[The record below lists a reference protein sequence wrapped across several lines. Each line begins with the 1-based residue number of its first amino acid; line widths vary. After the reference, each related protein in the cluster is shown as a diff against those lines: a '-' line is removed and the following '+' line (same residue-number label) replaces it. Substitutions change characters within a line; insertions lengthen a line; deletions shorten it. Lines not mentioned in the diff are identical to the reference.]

1 MKMRKRT
8 EFGLAAKFNVLA
20 ISLILATAIGICFFM
35 VRLEVGSYYGELL
48 SHGKTIADT
57 TSKNC
62 EYGVYTEDRASLLPV
77 LDGLSTDATIAYV
90 SVLNRDGRV
99 LESRVFQ
106 EAAEIPPLPFGEIGR
121 TRTVTARDITDPRHD
136 RQYLEILYPVLGS
149 TSGATDVLLPGGS
162 ALTDAK
168 TIGYLRLG
176 MTRDGLRQRIRELL
190 VSTVLVT
197 SVIVL
202 IGGLLSVFLSK
213 RITSPIQRLKAATQD
228 LAAGKFDTT
237 LDIRSHDEIAD
248 LARSFEHM
256 RGSLRNYHEQ
266 VEERTAELTTTNEWL
281 HKEIGAR
288 IAVEKKLLHDA
299 LHDSLTGLPN
309 REVFVDRLTHTIGIG
324 KRRKDYLYAVLML
337 DIDRFKVINDSLGH
351 QAGDQLLIAIGQRL
365 IACVRPGDTVVR
377 LGGDEFAMLLEDIS
391 GLGNA
396 VYIAERI
403 STALAAP
410 FTVAEG
416 HEVFAAASIGIALSA
431 SGYEFSEQVL
441 RDADTAMY
449 QAKTSSNAAYAVFEP
464 GMHTHALE
472 RLHLETDLRK
482 AVERKEFIVYY
493 QPIVSLAD
501 DSLQGYEA
509 LVRWLHPERG
519 FLPPGEFIQMAE
531 ETGMI
536 VAIDRLVM
544 RESCRQM
551 QEWHCQVPGRGRER
565 AFISVNLSHKQMAQ
579 PDLVTYVDKVLR
591 ETGLEPG
598 SLKLE
603 ITENVIIENPEE
615 AIAMLSR
622 LKALGVRLYID
633 DFGTGYSS
641 LSYLHR
647 LPIDGLK
654 IDRSFIKNMGD
665 NGENQQIVRTIILLA
680 RDLNIA
686 VIAEGVETAH
696 QRSLIKSM
704 HCEFVTGIPVLPA
717 RGQRSGAGLSQ
728 RWVHA
733 LTAVELLSTVS
744 TLLARFT
751 PASSADWQT
760 PCSAATAVPH
770 PS

>member
-1 MKMRKRT
+1 MRRKIQKL
-8 EFGLAAKFNVLA
+8 GVAAKFNLLT
-20 ISLILATAIGICFFM
+20 ISLILATSIGICYFM
-35 VRLEVGSYYGELL
+35 VRLEVSTYYAELL

-77 LDGLSTDATIAYV
+77 LEGLSSDADIAYV
-90 SVLNRDGRV
+90 SVLNLEGRV
-99 LESRVFQ
+99 LENRVFQ
-106 EAAEIPPLPFGEIGR
+106 EATGIPAFPFGDINQVK
-121 TRTVTARDITDPRHD
+121 TVVARDVTDMRND

-149 TSGATDVLLPGGS
+149 TGGAADVLLPGGS
-162 ALTDAK
+162 LRPETK
-168 TIGYLRLG
+168 IIGYLRLG
-176 MTRDGLRQRIRELL
+176 LTQDSLRNRIHQLL
-190 VSTVLVT
+190 TSTILVT

-202 IGGLLSVFLSK
+202 FGGILSVFLSK
-213 RITSPIQRLKAATQD
+213 RITLPIQRLKAATQD
-228 LAAGKFDTT
+228 IAEGKFDTT

-256 RGSLRNYHEQ
+256 RGSLRDYHTQ
-266 VEERTAELTTTNEWL
+266 VEERTAELTATNEWL
-281 HKEIGAR
+281 HKEVGAR
-288 IAVEKKLLHDA
+288 IAAEKQQLHAA

-309 REVFVDRLTHTIGIG
+309 RELFVDRLTHTIGIG
-324 KRRKDYLYAVLML
+324 NRRKDYLYAVLML

-351 QAGDQLLIAIGQRL
+351 AAGDQLLIAIGQRL

-377 LGGDEFAMLLEDIS
+377 LGGDEFAILLEDIS

-410 FTVAEG
+410 FNVAGG
-416 HEVFAAASIGIALSA
+416 HEVFATGSIGIALSA
-431 SGYEFSEQVL
+431 AEYAFSDQVL

-449 QAKTSSNAAYAVFEP
+449 QAKSSSNARYAVFEP
-464 GMHTHALE
+464 GMHAHALE
-472 RLHLETDLRK
+472 RLHLETDLRR
-482 AVERKEFIVYY
+482 AVERKEFVVYY
-493 QPIVSLAD
+493 QPIVSLATD
-501 DSLQGYEA
+501 RLQGYEA

-519 FLPPGEFIQMAE
+519 LLNPGEFIQMAE

-536 VAIDRLVM
+536 VAIDRLVL

-551 QEWHCQVPGRGRER
+551 QEWHGQAGKGGE
-565 AFISVNLSHKQMAQ
+565 FISVNLSHKQMVQ
-579 PDLVTYVDKVLR
+579 PDLVTYVEKVLR
-591 ETGLEPG
+591 ETGLDPG

-615 AIAMLSR
+615 AVAMLGR

-654 IDRSFIKNMGD
+654 IDRSFIMNMGE
-665 NGENQQIVRTIILLA
+665 NGENQQIVSTIMLLA
-680 RDLNIA
+680 RDLNLA

-696 QRSLIKSM
+696 QLSLIKAM
-704 HCEFVTGIPVLPA
+704 HCDFGQGYLFSRPVDSSKALA
-717 RGQRSGAGLSQ
+717 YLKEGL
-728 RWVHA
+728 
-733 LTAVELLSTVS
+733 
-744 TLLARFT
+744 
-751 PASSADWQT
+751 AS
-760 PCSAATAVPH
+760 
-770 PS
+770 

>member
-1 MKMRKRT
+1 MKMWNIH
-8 EFGLAAKFNVLA
+8 EIGLAAKFNLLA
-20 ISLILATAIGICFFM
+20 ISLILATSIGISFFM
-35 VRLEVGSYYGELL
+35 VRLEASGYYAELL

-77 LDGLSTDATIAYV
+77 LDGLSTDSDIAYV
-90 SVLNRDGRV
+90 SVLNLEGRV
-99 LESRVFQ
+99 LENRIFQ
-106 EAAEIPPLPFGEIGR
+106 EAAQIPPFPFDDMGQAK
-121 TRTVTARDITDPRHD
+121 TVVARDVIDARHD
-136 RQYLEILYPVLGS
+136 RQYLELLYPVLGS
-149 TSGATDVLLPGGS
+149 TGGVTDVLLPGGS
-162 ALTDAK
+162 LRPATK
-168 TIGYLRLG
+168 IIGYLRLG
-176 MTRDGLRQRIRELL
+176 LTQDSLRRRIRQLL
-190 VSTVLVT
+190 GSTILVT

-202 IGGLLSVFLSK
+202 FGSLLSMFLSK

-228 LAAGKFDTT
+228 IAAGKFDTT
-237 LDIRSHDEIAD
+237 LDIRTHDEIAD

-256 RGSLRNYHEQ
+256 RGSLRDYHAQ
-266 VEERTAELTTTNEWL
+266 IEERTAELTASNDMLRTEV
-281 HKEIGAR
+281 GAR
-288 IAVEKKLLHDA
+288 IAAEKKLLHDA

-309 REVFVDRLTHTIGIG
+309 RELFVDRLTHTIGIA
-324 KRRKDYLYAVLML
+324 KRRKDYIYAVLIL

-351 QAGDQLLIAIGQRL
+351 QAGDQLLIATGQRL

-377 LGGDEFAMLLEDIS
+377 LGGDEFAILLEDIS

-410 FTVAEG
+410 FTVTGG
-416 HEVFAAASIGIALSA
+416 HEVFATGSIGIALSA
-431 SGYEFSEQVL
+431 AEYDFSDQVL

-449 QAKTSSNAAYAVFEP
+449 QAKSSSKATYAIFEP
-464 GMHTHALE
+464 GMHAHALE

-493 QPIVSLAD
+493 QPIVSLNTNCL
-501 DSLQGYEA
+501 SGYEA
-509 LVRWLHPERG
+509 LVRWQHPERG
-519 FLPPGEFIQMAE
+519 LLNPGDFIQMAE

-536 VAIDRLVM
+536 VAIDRLMM

-551 QEWHCQVPGRGRER
+551 QEWHCQASGNGSEFV
-565 AFISVNLSHKQMAQ
+565 SVNLSHKQMVQ
-579 PDLVTYVDKVLR
+579 PDLVAYVEEVLR
-591 ETGLEPG
+591 ETGLDPG

-615 AIAMLSR
+615 AIAMLGR

-654 IDRSFIKNMGD
+654 IDRSFIMNMGE
-665 NGENQQIVRTIILLA
+665 NGENQQLVRTIMLLA
-680 RDLNIA
+680 HDLNIT

-696 QRSLIKSM
+696 QLSLIKAM
-704 HCEFVTGIPVLPA
+704 HCEFGQGYLFSRPVDSSRALA
-717 RGQRSGAGLSQ
+717 YLKEGLGP
-728 RWVHA
+728 VDA
-733 LTAVELLSTVS
+733 
-744 TLLARFT
+744 
-751 PASSADWQT
+751 PPSA
-760 PCSAATAVPH
+760 
-770 PS
+770 

>member
-1 MKMRKRT
+1 MSSFVLIVSFVVPRFWFRLSGLGHVMKMGNITRI
-8 EFGLAAKFNVLA
+8 GLAAKFNLLS
-20 ISLILATAIGICFFM
+20 ISLILATSIGICFFM
-35 VRLEVGSYYGELL
+35 VRLEVSGYYAELL

-62 EYGVYTEDRASLLPV
+62 EYGVYTEDRTSLLPV
-77 LDGLSTDATIAYV
+77 LDGLSSDSDIAYV
-90 SVLNRDGRV
+90 SVLNLEGRV
-99 LESRVFQ
+99 LENRVFQ
-106 EAAEIPPLPFGEIGR
+106 EATEMPPFPFGDIGQAK
-121 TRTVTARDITDPRHD
+121 TVAARDVTDARHE

-149 TSGATDVLLPGGS
+149 SGGTTDVLLPGGS
-162 ALTDAK
+162 LRPATK
-168 TIGYLRLG
+168 IIGYLRLG
-176 MTRDGLRQRIRELL
+176 LTQDSLRRRIRQLL

-197 SVIVL
+197 TVIVL
-202 IGGLLSVFLSK
+202 FGSLLSVFLSK
-213 RITSPIQRLKAATQD
+213 RITSPIHRLKTAIRDVAD
-228 LAAGKFDTT
+228 GKFDTS

-256 RGSLRNYHEQ
+256 RGSLRDYHSQ
-266 VEERTAELTTTNEWL
+266 VEERTAELTASNDML
-281 HKEIGAR
+281 RKEVGAR
-288 IAVEKKLLHDA
+288 ITTEKQMLHDA

-309 REVFVDRLTHTIGIG
+309 RELFVDRLTHTIGIA
-324 KRRKDYLYAVLML
+324 KRRKDYLYAVLIL

-351 QAGDQLLIAIGQRL
+351 VAGDQLLIAIGQRL

-377 LGGDEFAMLLEDIS
+377 LGGDEFAILLEDIS

-410 FTVAEG
+410 FTVAG
-416 HEVFAAASIGIALSA
+416 GQEVFAAASIGIALSA
-431 SGYEFSEQVL
+431 AEYDHSEKVL

-449 QAKTSSNAAYAVFEP
+449 QAKSSSNARYAVFEP
-464 GMHTHALE
+464 GMHANALE
-472 RLHLETDLRK
+472 RLRLETELRR

-493 QPIVSLAD
+493 QPIVSLNRN
-501 DSLQGYEA
+501 SLSGYEA
-509 LVRWLHPERG
+509 LVRWRHPERG
-519 FLPPGEFIQMAE
+519 VLNPGDFIQMAE

-536 VAIDRLVM
+536 VSIDRLVM

-551 QEWHCQVPGRGRER
+551 QEWHGQVSGNGNGR
-565 AFISVNLSHKQMAQ
+565 AFISVNLSHKQMVQ
-579 PDLVTYVDKVLR
+579 PDLVAHVEEVLR
-591 ETGLEPG
+591 ETGLDPG

-615 AIAMLSR
+615 AIAMLGR

-654 IDRSFIKNMGD
+654 IDRSFIKNMGE
-665 NGENQQIVRTIILLA
+665 NGENQQIVRTIMLLA

-696 QRSLIKSM
+696 QLSLIKSM
-704 HCEFVTGIPVLPA
+704 HCEFGQGYLFSKPVD
-717 RGQRSGAGLSQ
+717 GS
-728 RWVHA
+728 HA
-733 LTAVELLSTVS
+733 LAYLKEGLL
-744 TLLARFT
+744 
-751 PASSADWQT
+751 
-760 PCSAATAVPH
+760 H
-770 PS
+770 

>member
-1 MKMRKRT
+1 MWNIH
-8 EFGLAAKFNVLA
+8 EIGLAAKFNLLA
-20 ISLILATAIGICFFM
+20 ISLILATSIGISFFM
-35 VRLEVGSYYGELL
+35 VRLEASGYYAELL

-77 LDGLSTDATIAYV
+77 LDGLSTDSDIAYV
-90 SVLNRDGRV
+90 SVLNLEGRV
-99 LESRVFQ
+99 LENRIFQ
-106 EAAEIPPLPFGEIGR
+106 EAAQIPPFPFDDMGQAK
-121 TRTVTARDITDPRHD
+121 TVVARDVIDARHD
-136 RQYLEILYPVLGS
+136 RQYLELLYPVLGS
-149 TSGATDVLLPGGS
+149 TGGVTDVLLPGGS
-162 ALTDAK
+162 LRPATK
-168 TIGYLRLG
+168 IIGYLRLG
-176 MTRDGLRQRIRELL
+176 LTQDSLRRRIRQLL
-190 VSTVLVT
+190 GSTILVT

-202 IGGLLSVFLSK
+202 FGSLLSMFLSK

-228 LAAGKFDTT
+228 IAAGKFDTT
-237 LDIRSHDEIAD
+237 LDIRTHDEIAD

-256 RGSLRNYHEQ
+256 RGSLRDYHAQ
-266 VEERTAELTTTNEWL
+266 IEERTAELTASNDMLRTEV
-281 HKEIGAR
+281 GAR
-288 IAVEKKLLHDA
+288 IAAEKKLLHDA

-309 REVFVDRLTHTIGIG
+309 RELFVDRLTHTIGIA
-324 KRRKDYLYAVLML
+324 KRRKDYIYAVLIL

-351 QAGDQLLIAIGQRL
+351 QAGDQLLIATGQRL

-377 LGGDEFAMLLEDIS
+377 LGGDEFAILLEDIS

-410 FTVAEG
+410 FTVTGG
-416 HEVFAAASIGIALSA
+416 HEVFATGSIGIALSA
-431 SGYEFSEQVL
+431 AEYDFSDQVL

-449 QAKTSSNAAYAVFEP
+449 QAKSSSKATYAIFEP
-464 GMHTHALE
+464 GMHAHALE

-493 QPIVSLAD
+493 QPIVSLNTNCL
-501 DSLQGYEA
+501 SGYEA
-509 LVRWLHPERG
+509 LVRWQHPERG
-519 FLPPGEFIQMAE
+519 LLNPGDFIQMAE

-536 VAIDRLVM
+536 VAIDRLMM

-551 QEWHCQVPGRGRER
+551 QEWHCQASGNGSEFV
-565 AFISVNLSHKQMAQ
+565 SVNLSHKQMVQ
-579 PDLVTYVDKVLR
+579 PDLVAYVEEVLR
-591 ETGLEPG
+591 ETGLDPG

-615 AIAMLSR
+615 AIAMLGR

-654 IDRSFIKNMGD
+654 IDRSFIMNMGE
-665 NGENQQIVRTIILLA
+665 NGENQQLVRTIMLLA
-680 RDLNIA
+680 HDLNIT

-696 QRSLIKSM
+696 QLSLIKAM
-704 HCEFVTGIPVLPA
+704 HCEFGQGYLFSRPVDSSRALA
-717 RGQRSGAGLSQ
+717 YLKEGLGP
-728 RWVHA
+728 VDA
-733 LTAVELLSTVS
+733 
-744 TLLARFT
+744 
-751 PASSADWQT
+751 PPSA
-760 PCSAATAVPH
+760 
-770 PS
+770 